1 MAVERKLSA
10 ENLAYEKIKDAL
22 CQRKFGPGTKLL
34 EQSLSTALKMS
45 RTPIRQ
51 ALKRLAQEGYVE
63 IVPNR
68 GAFVAQ
74 PDITDIRELYDVRI
88 ELEIFAL
95 RLGIEAFTEEDFR
108 FLEELIEQEYRAFE
122 TRNFSAY
129 MEANR
134 SFHTTIVDKAD
145 NHYLSDIFENI
156 YQHMDTFLTLYDN
169 FYVQLG
175 RDIRSIQAH
184 REMVKA
190 IREKNQEH
198 FGEMVQKLCNDTYEE
213 YKNRYVPC
221 ENIYAILSLGDE
233 AETQDVRFTL

>member
-108 FLEELIEQEYRAFE
+108 FLEELIEQEVYQKKLFRNTETCYFKHYRK
-122 TRNFSAY
+122 R
-129 MEANR
+129 
-134 SFHTTIVDKAD
+134 
-145 NHYLSDIFENI
+145 
-156 YQHMDTFLTLYDN
+156 
-169 FYVQLG
+169 
-175 RDIRSIQAH
+175 
-184 REMVKA
+184 
-190 IREKNQEH
+190 
-198 FGEMVQKLCNDTYEE
+198 
-213 YKNRYVPC
+213 
-221 ENIYAILSLGDE
+221 
-233 AETQDVRFTL
+233 